1 MHKSVWRALFLGNLV
16 VVGLFGPTIVA
27 TAEDPEVKI
36 EEEKEA
42 AKQAATEGRKQYEEA
57 LKLKRSGKWDDA
69 IQMYE
74 KAIRADRSILGDDDE
89 GLMTALQKTYETKL
103 ASDSENLYLLEGL
116 GYISAVGFSD
126 FDKAIR
132 YYQKVVELSKDEA
145 VKERTGNLI
154 ERLRAQADLAKQMT
168 ADVSAQSREDRI
180 KQWAELEKQ
189 DAAAAQAEKS
199 QQREEKL
206 SELYTKR
213 DDLEARMPQIEDEI
227 KNLQEDVDHNRR
239 MYLNSND
246 RTYKRR
252 QDRLEDD
259 LESKKREL
267 QRIKDDLVKT
277 NSDITKT
284 AGEKLETAPAKPNPP
299 TSPDATTPG
308 GAPDP
313 NLPPDPNQ
321 PVDPNNPPDP
331 SAQPQPGD
339 PSLPP
344 MQSPDFPPDPG
355 AGSPP
360 PADGSGAGTTP
371 PPAGDAS
378 APADAS
384 APPA

>member
-1 MHKSVWRALFLGNLV
+1 MLKSVWRAMFLGSLV
-16 VVGLFGPTIVA
+16 VAGMFGPAA
-27 TAEDPEVKI
+27 TARAEDHEAKI

-42 AKQAATEGRKQYEEA
+42 ARQAASEGRKQYEEA
-57 LKLKRSGKWDDA
+57 LKLKRSGKWDEA
-69 IQMYE
+69 IQTYE
-74 KAIRADRSILGDDDE
+74 KAIRIDRGVLGEDDE
-89 GLMTALQKTYETKL
+89 GLMTALQKMYETRL
-103 ASDSENLYLLEGL
+103 ASDPENLYLLEGL

-126 FDKAIR
+126 FEKAVR
-132 YYQKVVELSKDEA
+132 YYQKVVELSKDQA
-145 VKERTGNLI
+145 VKERTENLI
-154 ERLRAQADLAKQMT
+154 QRLRAQADLARQMA
-168 ADVSAQSREDRI
+168 ADSSSKSREDRI
-180 KQWAELEKQ
+180 KQWAELEKN
-189 DAAAAQAEKS
+189 DAAAAAAEKA

-206 SELYTKR
+206 SELYAKR

-267 QRIKDDLVKT
+267 QRIKDDLIKV

-284 AGEKLETAPAKPNPP
+284 AGESNDSPPPNKPPQPP
-299 TSPDATTPG
+299 DGTTTSPAPG
-308 GAPDP
+308 DP
-313 NLPPDPNQ
+313 NLPPDPN
-321 PVDPNNPPDP
+321 NPSDP

-360 PADGSGAGTTP
+360 PADGS
-371 PPAGDAS
+371 
-378 APADAS
+378 
-384 APPA
+384 APPADGATGEPAPAAPPA